1 MAFIDWDTA
10 APGPRAW
17 DLGFIASVWVPFW
30 HDGLCRAS
38 GLPTGVGEKARR
50 FRLLLEAYGLK
61 PDMSIVG
68 AGIERMQQFLEHLQR
83 LVSDGSEWEVQMAR
97 RGVLEELALN
107 IEWME
112 EHVSGLVES

>member
-1 MAFIDWDTA
+1 
-10 APGPRAW
+10 
-17 DLGFIASVWVPFW
+17 
-30 HDGLCRAS
+30 
-38 GLPTGVGEKARR
+38 
-50 FRLLLEAYGLK
+50 LLLEAYGLK